1 MKVEVLT
8 ARLAARVPRSIAER
22 IPAPARRAV
31 GAIVQWGSRPE
42 YRRIL
47 TLRDYVRIRQL
58 SAVPAG
64 GRAIEVRPKA
74 VRAGPVRLRPGT
86 SDAQVLFETLAGRYH
101 LPPAGTTPS
110 AVWDLGSNLGLTV
123 AHFAELW
130 PHARIVGVEPQPYLA
145 GAARELVGD
154 YGSRCDIVEAAVWT
168 IDGSVSFS
176 VDAGDEYAGR
186 VDAERPGYAV
196 RALSLNTL
204 LAEMG
209 PADYVKMDIEGAE
222 ATVLRENTEWA
233 SHVDVVNVEC
243 HGEYTVDDC
252 RRDLHELG
260 FRTQV
265 NERRSDGVLG
275 WRRR

>member
-1 MKVEVLT
+1 VNAEVVT

-31 GAIVQWGSRPE
+31 GEIVYWASRPE
-42 YRRIL
+42 YRRIV
-47 TLRDYVRIRQL
+47 TLRDYLRICQL
-58 SAVPAG
+58 SAVPAD
-64 GRAIEVRPKA
+64 GRPIEVRPKGL
-74 VRAGPVRLRPGT
+74 RAGAVRLRPGT

-101 LPPAGTTPS
+101 LPRPGTTPRT
-110 AVWDLGSNLGLTV
+110 VWDLGSNLGLTV

-130 PHARIVGVEPQPYLA
+130 PHARIVGLEPQPYLA
-145 GAARELVGD
+145 RAARELLLP
-154 YGSRCDIVEAAVWT
+154 YGSRCEIVEAAVWAT
-168 IDGSVSFS
+168 DGSVSFS
-176 VDAGDEYAGR
+176 VEAGNEYGGR
-186 VDAERPGYAV
+186 VDAERGYDV

-204 LAEMG
+204 LAEKG

-233 SHVDVVNVEC
+233 SHVNVVNVEC

-260 FRTQV
+260 FRTEV
-265 NERRSDGVLG
+265 NALRISGVLG
-275 WRRR
+275 WRRP